1 MQSPISHFS
10 NDALLHRPDDGV
22 LEIAPPEGSKVRARR
37 IVTRSRARATGK
49 YPSWKVG
56 RMVQWESS
64 NELNAFRLLDANP
77 HVRTFREQPMWI
89 TYRLGG
95 ELFLHIP
102 DALVETDVGREV
114 WEVKPTDKA
123 VEPQCAERSRLLTQ
137 ALPALGYFYRVVL
150 AEDLRRQPRLSN
162 VLQLL
167 KYGRREMTVAER
179 ECLRRV
185 IAPVGLI
192 CWGAGTSTVL
202 GTHGRALIA
211 RAFLEGALT
220 TDIEQPLT
228 NSTSFKFVATTS
240 IGGSNGH
247 LLV

>member
-1 MQSPISHFS
+1 MHPPVLHIT
-10 NDALLHRPDDGV
+10 NDALLNRPEDGV
-22 LEIAPPEGSKVRARR
+22 LEIAPPGGSKVRARR
-37 IVTRSRARATGK
+37 VVTRSRARATGK

-56 RMVQWESS
+56 RMVQWESP

-95 ELFLHIP
+95 ELFLHVP

-123 VEPQCAERSRLLTQ
+123 VEPQCSERSRLLTQ
-137 ALPALGYFYRVVL
+137 ALPALGYTYRVVL

-162 VLQLL
+162 VLQFL
-167 KYGRREMTVAER
+167 KYGRREMTLVER

-185 IAPVGLI
+185 IDSTSLI
-192 CWGAGTSTVL
+192 CWGAGTSAVL

-228 NSTSFKFVATTS
+228 KATSFKSVATTS
-240 IGGSNGH
+240 IGGTNGH
-247 LLV
+247 LII